1 MSESGDSADT
11 LAKRKAMKAE
21 FVRILAARVRE
32 VEADPREARSL
43 VYELGRVN
51 LSQQFGS
58 SSGDS
63 WQVLRTF
70 ESAIREVEESFAR
83 SDPSHASSAVGDV
96 VPKLE
101 AAQSADRNL
110 SDGREH
116 SDRTRPLAAGSLPR
130 AFSSIGLLAFVL
142 VLAALFCAA
151 IIYWT
156 KLPSYFFLRS
166 PGGSTEL
173 AQTQPTPQ
181 PPQDVAHAPDSSPN
195 DRSMPLP
202 TTFGVY
208 ALSEGQLQE
217 LKALPGKAPDRRV
230 AISAA
235 ITTPSATTL
244 TSGDVKF
251 IVFKPDGALESNEA
265 EVRIVAKVSRA
276 MGVDANGKAAM
287 INAGDSWVIRS
298 VAFPY
303 KVGPVDDQ
311 PRMFLLQPSSEGF
324 TLSPGRYAVVI
335 KGIGYDF
342 TVAGDVTD
350 PSHCVERIN
359 AANGAFYSPCPPQR

>member
-1 MSESGDSADT
+1 MSESGDTADT

-21 FVRILAARVRE
+21 FVRILAARIRE
-32 VEADPREARSL
+32 VTADPREARSL

-51 LSQQFGS
+51 LSQQFGGNS
-58 SSGDS
+58 SDS
-63 WQVLRTF
+63 WQVLRTL

-83 SDPSHASSAVGDV
+83 SDPSDASSTLREIP
-96 VPKLE
+96 PKPE
-101 AAQSADRNL
+101 AAQSADGKPAEG
-110 SDGREH
+110 SEH
-116 SDRTRPLAAGSLPR
+116 RGRTRPWAAGSPSRTLPPISR
-130 AFSSIGLLAFVL
+130 LAFVL
-142 VLAALFCAA
+142 VLAALLCAT

-156 KLPSYFFLRS
+156 KLPSYLFQ
-166 PGGSTEL
+166 PSTGRLTER
-173 AQTQPTPQ
+173 AQTPPTPQ
-181 PPQDVAHAPDSSPN
+181 PTPDVASAPDGSPN

-217 LKALPGKAPDRRV
+217 LKALPGRAPDRRV

-235 ITTPSATTL
+235 LTTPSATTL
-244 TSGDVKF
+244 ASGDIKF
-251 IVFKPDGALESNEA
+251 IVYKPDGALESNEA
-265 EVRIVAKVSRA
+265 EVRVVAKVSRA

-311 PRMFLLQPSSEGF
+311 RRMFVLQSSSEGF

-342 TVAGDVTD
+342 TVAGEVTD